1 MENEISGRLRSQ
13 ADRLERIM
21 NLAKEKNHTFTE
33 DDAKIVSDLE
43 RAVAEYKEIL
53 DEENY

>member
-13 ADRLERIM
+13 ADRMERIM
-21 NLAKEKNHTFTE
+21 KLAKEKNHTFTE
-33 DDAKIVSDLE
+33 NDAKIISDLD
-43 RAVAEYKEIL
+43 RAITEYKEIL